1 MLEHNLIGMEW
12 SLLLSSF
19 LLLGGYFIAANQST
33 KNTGNKLV
41 GVLEHPDI
49 SRNPFFND
57 GHLA

>member
-19 LLLGGYFIAANQST
+19 LLLGGYFKAANRTT

-41 GVLEHPDI
+41 QVLEQPDI
-49 SRNPFFND
+49 NKKIHFSVM
-57 GHLA
+57 GI